1 MTLGNSCFHGR
12 WWWWSLGGLGNVME
26 EQNIRRDVQNVAAST
41 TKAEDAGENVRTRQE
56 GSKTKTHPIGAKIE
70 APK

>member
-1 MTLGNSCFHGR
+1 
-12 WWWWSLGGLGNVME
+12 ME